1 MMSLALPPRL
11 GQQLLRPRYCSSW
24 RSRPARVHRAICV
37 SATSCLVVAG
47 AAASSLRQH
56 ARYWRWAQYPRRR
69 QRSGLSRQPNS
80 VVRSA
85 AAAAFRVPS
94 GDYEAMNEL
103 LDEHGVAILSNVV
116 SPMEVESVKTLI
128 WDWLIEQGVNRLEP
142 STWSMTAGGWPQD
155 NDNTGIVCRGGAG
168 QSLASWTVRS
178 LPAVQAA
185 FAAIWNTDDL
195 LSSMDGLIIWRPW
208 QSKPAGVLEEWK
220 TRGSWLHADQ
230 NPRKW
235 PDRLAVQGLVAL
247 TAANP
252 EETGGFVCVPGSHR
266 PESLQKL
273 IERYGGDRL
282 RKRGDFIPIS
292 EDDPLVEQT
301 VALPVQPGDLV
312 LFDSRLVHGSEPA
325 PGFEGAADLRG
336 SGQAAKL
343 DLLRMAVPVC
353 MVARQAV
360 EDAEALHAWRL
371 DAVARGVTTKHWPHK
386 MRSQG
391 QAAGPNYRPPQF
403 TEAMRRVF

>member
-220 TRGSWLHADQ
+220 TRGSWLHADSSACLAATGRKACRSSSRGMAAIGCASVATSSPS
-230 NPRKW
+230 PRMTPSSSRPW
-235 PDRLAVQGLVAL
+235 RYQCSLATLSCS
-247 TAANP
+247 T
-252 EETGGFVCVPGSHR
+252 PGSCMAVSR
-266 PESLQKL
+266 RRASKAPL
-273 IERYGGDRL
+273 
-282 RKRGDFIPIS
+282 IS
-292 EDDPLVEQT
+292 EGAGRLPSLTSSEWPSQCAWWLGRRWKMLKLCT
-301 VALPVQPGDLV
+301 HGGWTLSPVA
-312 LFDSRLVHGSEPA
+312 
-325 PGFEGAADLRG
+325 
-336 SGQAAKL
+336 
-343 DLLRMAVPVC
+343 
-353 MVARQAV
+353 
-360 EDAEALHAWRL
+360 
-371 DAVARGVTTKHWPHK
+371 
-386 MRSQG
+386 
-391 QAAGPNYRPPQF
+391 
-403 TEAMRRVF
+403 